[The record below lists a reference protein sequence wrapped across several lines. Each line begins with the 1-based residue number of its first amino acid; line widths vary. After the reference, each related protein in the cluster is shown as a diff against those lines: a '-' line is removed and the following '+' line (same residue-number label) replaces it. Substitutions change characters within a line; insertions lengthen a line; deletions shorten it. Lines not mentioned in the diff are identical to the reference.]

1 MLVIKE
7 SNEDCKNMELLDL
20 IPIDELTPAGR
31 LKRIRDELLQSIK
44 ANKEQRLF
52 GSALIL
58 LYAGI
63 DIMAS
68 LTRPQNAKEVK
79 NCDFKRWACEYLLP
93 NSNLNCTEIDLYA
106 ARCGLLHSWS
116 YDSRLSASG
125 KARWIRYIFEDV
137 DAVRRI
143 MGKHEEQ
150 DTSIVVVKFDDL
162 LEAFEK
168 GTRKFLKSIEN
179 HPQNN
184 TIIIERIN
192 SELIFFPL
200 LITV

>member
-1 MLVIKE
+1 
-7 SNEDCKNMELLDL
+7 MELLDL
-20 IPIDELTPAGR
+20 IPIDKLTPIGR

-44 ANKEQRLF
+44 VNKEQRLF

-68 LTRPQNAKEVK
+68 LTRPQNANEVK
-79 NCDFKRWACEYLLP
+79 NCDFKRWVCDYLLP

-106 ARCGLLHSWS
+106 ARCGLLHSWR

-125 KARWIRYIFEDV
+125 KARRIRYIFEDI
-137 DAVRRI
+137 DAVRQI
-143 MGKHEEQ
+143 MDKLEEQ
-150 DTSIVVVKFDDL
+150 DTSLVVVNFDDL
-162 LEAFEK
+162 LQAFEK
-168 GTRKFLKSIEN
+168 GMRRFLKEIEH
-179 HPQNN
+179 HPQDN

-200 LITV
+200 LITIGLPNDQSDR